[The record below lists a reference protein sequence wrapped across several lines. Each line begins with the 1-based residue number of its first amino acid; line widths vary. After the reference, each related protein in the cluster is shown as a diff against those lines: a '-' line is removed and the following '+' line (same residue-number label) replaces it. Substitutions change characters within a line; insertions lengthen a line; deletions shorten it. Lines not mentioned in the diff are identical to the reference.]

1 MNSSTRVPFALAT
14 LSLLALAAPARAT
27 TVTEC
32 HAAIQVVRGD
42 LAGVVVGGNNP
53 DLTRASLDSKLTG
66 ADLKLDQGKFFDA
79 ATKLSDFRQS
89 AATLQSQGK
98 LSDGTTTVAQLL
110 QDADAASACVQSLLS
125 Q

>member
-1 MNSSTRVPFALAT
+1 MNISIRIPLAFAA

-32 HAAIQVVRGD
+32 HSAIQVVRGD
-42 LAGVVVGGNNP
+42 LAGVVIGGNNP
-53 DLTRASLDSKLTG
+53 DQTRTSLDSKLTG
-66 ADLKLDQGKFFDA
+66 ADLKLDQAKFFDA
-79 ATKLSDFRQS
+79 STKLTDFRQS
-89 AATLQSQGK
+89 AATGQSQGK

-110 QDADAASACVQSLLS
+110 QDADAAIACVQSLIN